1 MSPLAKFSLRLAIY
15 GLVIAY
21 LAGDLF
27 LFHGPLRQ
35 KMERADPSSP
45 AAIAAAKSRG
55 VVARVFNLQITRSQL
70 DRAVHE
76 RLWLEGK
83 TPAGLSPENLKTVRY
98 AALDDL
104 IDHEL
109 LRVKAKANA
118 PLLTVTDEELNER
131 LRLLLG
137 RFESKGAMESSMKSQ
152 GIASEQDLRDRIAAQ
167 IQQEKYVE
175 LKISP
180 LVDVTEDEARGWF
193 SQNEPRFARPERIR
207 ARHVFLAT
215 LTRPEQEARLKLEA
229 ALADLTSG
237 AKDFA
242 TLAHELSD
250 DPASKENGGDL
261 GWMTR
266 ERLPLDFAEPVFSL
280 PLQKPTLLRTR
291 IGWHLVEVTDRKQL
305 EPRTFDEAKPEVVA
319 ALEAV
324 KRRQASAEFRAAL
337 RRFEAAKIDVYHDVM
352 AD

>member
-15 GLVIAY
+15 GMVIAY

-27 LFHGPLRQ
+27 VFHGPLRR

-45 AAIAAAKSRG
+45 AAIQAAKARG

-83 TPAGLSPENLKTVRY
+83 SPAGLSPENLKTVRY

-118 PLLTVTDEELNER
+118 PQLIVTDEELNER
-131 LRLLLG
+131 LRRLLG
-137 RFESKGAMESSMKSQ
+137 RFVSKGEMETAMKSQ
-152 GIASEQDLRDRIAAQ
+152 GIASEQDLRDRIAAR

-175 LKISP
+175 LKIGP
-180 LVDVTEDEARGWF
+180 LVDVTEDEARDWF
-193 SQNEPRFARPERIR
+193 SQNEARFARPERIR
-207 ARHVFLAT
+207 PRHVFLAT
-215 LTRPEQEARLKLEA
+215 LNRPEEEARLKLEA
-229 ALADLTSG
+229 ALVDLTSG

-242 TLAHELSD
+242 ALVSELSE
-250 DPASKENGGDL
+250 DPASKANGGDL

-266 ERLPLDFAEPVFSL
+266 ERLPLDFAQPAFSL
-280 PLQKPTLLRTR
+280 PLHKPTLLQTR
-291 IGWHLVEVTDRKQL
+291 IGWHLVEVTGRKPA
-305 EPRTFDEAKPEVVA
+305 EPRTFDEAKPEVIA

-324 KRRQASAEFRAAL
+324 KRRQAAAEFRDAL
-337 RRFEAAKIDVYHDVM
+337 RRFEADKIDVYHDMM